1 MIYRLLHYI
10 LCINIFAQYFL
21 YHWLFYK
28 LIAILNTC
36 SGDALLLMNVK
47 YWGFYFFYHYAF
59 VTFASIAKI
68 KRYDTMRVSMKKQAL
83 RIITQK
89 TYNAMA
95 KLHSTTF
102 GAISG
107 KHGTA
112 VAVTRKDGTSY
123 LRVHVKAHNPR
134 TDKQQA
140 HRAKFALTSK
150 ALAPFNSIFKHT
162 MGVTN
167 GISIARSKNAIVN
180 EYPNFSI
187 DYKKIMFSFG
197 TLEKLQNAS
206 TTSDNGVVS
215 INWDFK
221 KMYNC
226 HGNDSVSLVVF
237 NKDTNQALHI
247 ENIASRKDRQTKIN
261 IQESWTNSEI
271 YFWAYVRRGDKISD
285 SVAVG
290 ANQHSPNITNQH
302 SSNVT
307 NQHSSN
313 VMNNHDY
320 NNSNNVL
327 GCDAKW
333 AIFIRIVIP
342 HGRKMF
348 RPYAVYHPKQYAM

>member
-1 MIYRLLHYI
+1 
-10 LCINIFAQYFL
+10 
-21 YHWLFYK
+21 
-28 LIAILNTC
+28 
-36 SGDALLLMNVK
+36 
-47 YWGFYFFYHYAF
+47 
-59 VTFASIAKI
+59 
-68 KRYDTMRVSMKKQAL
+68 
-83 RIITQK
+83 
-89 TYNAMA
+89 MA
-95 KLHSTTF
+95 KFHSTTF

-162 MGVTN
+162 MGITN
-167 GISIARSKNAIVN
+167 GISIARSHAFKNAIVN

-215 INWDFK
+215 INWDYK

-226 HGNDSVSLVVF
+226 HGSDSVSLVVF

-261 IQESWTNSEI
+261 IQESWINSEI

-302 SSNVT
+302 SPDIINQHSPNVT
-307 NQHSSN
+307 NQHSPN
-313 VMNNHDY
+313 IMTNHD
-320 NNSNNVL
+320 NNVSNNVS
-327 GCDAKW
+327 GCDATW
-333 AIFIRIVIP
+333 AKNV
-342 HGRKMF
+342 
-348 RPYAVYHPKQYAM
+348 